1 MNPIVQFLTGQRM
14 ISVLVFI
21 DIIGPFGRSG
31 RIVPWT
37 VSLRNGCLNSSVK
50 LNTVNPS
57 RDGGKPYEVKTR
69 EHLIGMGT
77 NGGSLHILGNLKKFK
92 D

>member
-1 MNPIVQFLTGQRM
+1 M
-14 ISVLVFI
+14 IENL
-21 DIIGPFGRSG
+21 
-31 RIVPWT
+31 
-37 VSLRNGCLNSSVK
+37 SLSSVK

-57 RDGGKPYEVKTR
+57 RDRGKPYEVKTR
-69 EHLIGMGT
+69 EQLIGMGT